1 MSSSWFGLVAS
12 ESRSVGS
19 VLDPPFG
26 LFAFVFVG
34 KHGGQR
40 VFKVREGLRIR
51 AEVFFLLADHK
62 SEEVLFSSGTDLLK
76 TGLEVFVWSE
86 VWLGPILQTKKKKKI
101 LQTNWAGS
109 FAGVFSKNSD
119 GLLCLGAPCLNVRDL
134 VAQIA
139 ESRFRL
145 SKFGDWL

>member
-1 MSSSWFGLVAS
+1 MSGSWFGLVAS
-12 ESRSVGS
+12 ESGSVGS
-19 VLDPPFG
+19 VLDPLFG
-26 LFAFVFVG
+26 LFAFVLIR

-40 VFKVREGLRIR
+40 VFKVHEGLRIC
-51 AEVFFLLADHK
+51 ANVFFLLADHK

-86 VWLGPILQTKKKKKI
+86 VWLGPILQT
-101 LQTNWAGS
+101 NWAGS

-119 GLLCLGAPCLNVRDL
+119 GLLCLGTPCLNVRDL

-139 ESRFRL
+139 EARFRL
-145 SKFGDWL
+145 GKFGDWL